1 MLRKKSASLAPILCL
16 SLFSALAL
24 TMFFAETCLAADK
37 VFKWRAQSFLTSQ
50 QESYKEFVRFC
61 EKLKVASNGRL
72 EIKPFQTGAIV
83 PAAEQWD
90 AVKKGV
96 IEMGLSYGAF
106 WVGKTPVAGFSVG
119 IPFTVRDIQD
129 LYVLFQNLGMEEL
142 VRANYAKQ
150 NIYFLRQLPCL
161 SAVMT
166 SRKPVESVADLKG
179 IKVRATGMVG
189 EMLAAAGAAVAF
201 FPGPEIY
208 GALEKGIVDAAVY
221 GPLST
226 QYEMGFHEVTK
237 YVVMPPLAVEGDEAI
252 VNMDA
257 WNSLPEDL
265 KMLLY
270 LGITEHSERIAA
282 IYRYESEKALKA
294 FIEKGARISY
304 LPESERL
311 KLTELGWTVVD
322 KYAAKDPE
330 FAKGASIL
338 KEYLKLIG
346 TAK

>member
-1 MLRKKSASLAPILCL
+1 
-16 SLFSALAL
+16 
-24 TMFFAETCLAADK
+24 
-37 VFKWRAQSFLTSQ
+37 
-50 QESYKEFVRFC
+50 
-61 EKLKVASNGRL
+61 
-72 EIKPFQTGAIV
+72 
-83 PAAEQWD
+83 
-90 AVKKGV
+90 
-96 IEMGLSYGAF
+96 
-106 WVGKTPVAGFSVG
+106 
-119 IPFTVRDIQD
+119 
-129 LYVLFQNLGMEEL
+129 
-142 VRANYAKQ
+142 
-150 NIYFLRQLPCL
+150 
-161 SAVMT
+161 
-166 SRKPVESVADLKG
+166 
-179 IKVRATGMVG
+179 
-189 EMLAAAGAAVAF
+189 
-201 FPGPEIY
+201 
-208 GALEKGIVDAAVY
+208 
-221 GPLST
+221 
-226 QYEMGFHEVTK
+226 MGFHEVTK